1 MSGPEA
7 KELVNRAQA
16 VPRDSL
22 SNCLKERISSHRV
35 TTRDIGKKVR
45 QNFSLSLSQ
54 LPSMLSTE
62 EEYHF
67 FAPPLKKMGR
77 VSI

>member
-35 TTRDIGKKVR
+35 TTRDIGRLLV
-45 QNFSLSLSQ
+45 
-54 LPSMLSTE
+54 
-62 EEYHF
+62 
-67 FAPPLKKMGR
+67 
-77 VSI
+77 